1 MKVKHSLKI
10 SLHGMDSRMQSMMTS
25 YLELNCK
32 GIACVA
38 KEFEAEAEIVD
49 VDLADSKN
57 ILQERLAQKPDKPI
71 IAISLYDISSTLAI
85 YVKKPIKAHD
95 LIKTINTVK
104 KNLVDKKT
112 TKFNANPSPSEREVS
127 EIFQQKSTI
136 ETKKTVN
143 NKLNSPSKVETT
155 KNTPSQLSRQ
165 KDIKPVNNQQT
176 KVTKPKKSN
185 QPSIQKPSENS
196 TQPSQEI
203 DKFLKEFNQRLRII
217 TPNKASISNIS
228 EKNRRNTVRYTFQ
241 QLRGQLKKNS
251 LLGINKN
258 IPILIKSISSKGALI
273 KLKRT
278 LKLNE
283 NVTLKIKLD
292 SLHVFT
298 IPAKVIRKNS
308 KTTYGLAFVDYQ
320 HTLTEFLINSRDSFN
335 MQV

>member
-1 MKVKHSLKI
+1 
-10 SLHGMDSRMQSMMTS
+10 MDNRMQSMMTS

-32 GIACVA
+32 GIACVT

-57 ILQERLAQKPDKPI
+57 ILQERLAQQPAKPI
-71 IAISLYDISSTLAI
+71 IAISLYDISSTIAI
-85 YVKKPIKAHD
+85 HVRKPIKTHD

-112 TKFNANPSPSEREVS
+112 TKFNNSPSPSEREVS
-127 EIFQQKSTI
+127 ELFQQKPPT
-136 ETKKTVN
+136 ETKMFVN
-143 NKLNSPSKVETT
+143 NKKNFSSKVETT
-155 KNTPSQLSRQ
+155 KNTPIQISTH
-165 KDIKPVNNQQT
+165 KDIEPVNNQQT
-176 KVTKPKKSN
+176 KITKPKKNN
-185 QPSIQKPSENS
+185 QPSIQKKIINPSDNS
-196 TQPSQEI
+196 SSPSQEI

-217 TPNKASISNIS
+217 TPKKASISNIS

-241 QLRGQLKKNS
+241 QLNGHLKKNS
-251 LLGINKN
+251 LLGVNKN

-298 IPAKVIRKNS
+298 VPAKVIRKNS
-308 KTTYGLAFVDYQ
+308 KTTYGLAFADYQ
-320 HTLTEFLINSRDSFN
+320 HSLTECLISSRDSFN